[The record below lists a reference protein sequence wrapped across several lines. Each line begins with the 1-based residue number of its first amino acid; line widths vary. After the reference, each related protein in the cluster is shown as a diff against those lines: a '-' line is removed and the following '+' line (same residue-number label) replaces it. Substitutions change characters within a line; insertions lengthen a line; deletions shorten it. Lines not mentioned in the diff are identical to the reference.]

1 MIDPAGEGPASID
14 PGLVE
19 WDRVAR
25 ATYLIRQTYRYDYP
39 GPIGGLDHR
48 LVIIPPERY
57 GDQRRILHHLTATPE
72 GDLEAAPDGFGNTV
86 LELRFER
93 IERSIE
99 FQAWI
104 EVEREAAGP
113 HLVPATWLED
123 PRLLEPSEL
132 TEPDERLGAVA
143 RALGESG
150 KTGFQLARLVNGWLF
165 TNMRYRHGVTAVG
178 TTAAE
183 ALALGQGVCQDYA
196 HVMIAVCRLLGL
208 PARYVSGHLLGEG
221 GTHAW
226 VEVVVPSPE
235 ETSSVAAAWAF
246 DPTHGRMATLSYVT
260 VAVGRDYYDVAPT
273 SGTYSHGPAGRLSS
287 RKRVDLT
294 HLDYLSA

>member
-1 MIDPAGEGPASID
+1 MIDPTPID
-14 PGLVE
+14 HQGVE

-25 ATYLIRQTYRYDYP
+25 ATYLIRQAYRYEYP

-57 GDQRRILHHLTATPE
+57 HDQRRVLHHVKTTPE
-72 GDLEAAPDGFGNTV
+72 AEFEASPDHFGNTV
-86 LELRFER
+86 LELRFHR
-93 IERSIE
+93 VERSIE
-99 FQAWI
+99 FHAWI

-113 HLVPATWLED
+113 HLVPAGWLED
-123 PRLLEPSEL
+123 PRMLEPSEL
-132 TEPDERLGAVA
+132 TEPDERLVAVA
-143 RALGESG
+143 TALAEGGDSG
-150 KTGFQLARLVNGWLF
+150 LALARLVNGWLYS
-165 TNMRYRHGVTAVG
+165 TMRYQPRVTGVG
-178 TTAAE
+178 TTAAQ

-196 HVMIAVCRLLGL
+196 HVMIALCRLLGL

-226 VEVVVPSPE
+226 VEVILPLAAG
-235 ETSSVAAAWAF
+235 SSVAAAWAF

-273 SGTYSHGPAGRLSS
+273 SGTYSYGPSGRLTSQ
-287 RKRVDLT
+287 KRVDLMRV
-294 HLDYLSA
+294 DYLLA

>member
-1 MIDPAGEGPASID
+1 MIEPTPAAPTPIDPSG
-14 PGLVE
+14 VE

-25 ATYLIRQTYRYDYP
+25 ATYLIRQAYRYDYP

-48 LVIIPPERY
+48 LVILPPERY
-57 GDQRRILHHLTATPE
+57 GDQRRVLHHLTTTPE
-72 GDLEAAPDGFGNTV
+72 GDFQAAPDGFGNAV
-86 LELRFER
+86 LELRFPR

-113 HLVPATWLED
+113 HLVPAGWLED
-123 PRLLEPSEL
+123 SRLLEPSEL
-132 TEPDERLGAVA
+132 TQPDERLAAVA
-143 RALGESG
+143 AALAESG
-150 KTGFQLARLVNGWLF
+150 KTGLQLARLVNGWLF
-165 TNMRYRHGVTAVG
+165 TSMRYRHGVTGVG

-183 ALALGQGVCQDYA
+183 ALALGHGVCQDYA
-196 HVMIAVCRLLGL
+196 HVMIAICRILGL
-208 PARYVSGHLLGEG
+208 PARYISGHLLGEG

-226 VEVVVPSPE
+226 VEVVLPVSEPSS
-235 ETSSVAAAWAF
+235 TAAAWAF
-246 DPTHGRMATLSYVT
+246 DPTHGRMATLGYVT

-273 SGTYSHGPAGRLSS
+273 SGRYSHGPAGRLTS

-294 HLDYLSA
+294 RLDYLSA